1 MHVLNTGTCPYGMN
15 CYYAHSEEEIEL
27 WNESMLRDQRSM
39 RGPDLE
45 GVKVRKRPPLNFNN
59 SYRLCMH
66 VEKGNRCVFGNACI
80 FAHSLFEL
88 DEWNRQLRDA
98 AEQSKL
104 RAVPEK
110 APRHMKQR
118 YDTMVPRVTQN
129 DVFSSFPPLTSSYS
143 DSVEAIPMSGSL
155 MSDSNSVIPVWT
167 MDSEGGNYED
177 ESGTGDP
184 PFVEIVREELA
195 NSGIQIHELVKMKKG
210 VSISEINGK
219 PLSLT
224 WSREDPVEWSL
235 RVLVADS
242 QVLCH
247 VVLLDARF
255 PEFRICGI
263 DASTSG
269 KPSKVLVGNCNL
281 MGVALQKRINPRDYV
296 DVKIL
301 FRPSSGFFTQTVIFK
316 FDGFFIGTVLAVKM
330 LDEIGEPIM
339 DNSQPETSPSFV
351 MDPDVSS
358 R

>member
-1 MHVLNTGTCPYGMN
+1 MN

-195 NSGIQIHELVKMKKG
+195 NSGIQIHEV
-210 VSISEINGK
+210 
-219 PLSLT
+219 
-224 WSREDPVEWSL
+224 
-235 RVLVADS
+235 
-242 QVLCH
+242 
-247 VVLLDARF
+247 
-255 PEFRICGI
+255 
-263 DASTSG
+263 
-269 KPSKVLVGNCNL
+269 
-281 MGVALQKRINPRDYV
+281 
-296 DVKIL
+296 
-301 FRPSSGFFTQTVIFK
+301 
-316 FDGFFIGTVLAVKM
+316 
-330 LDEIGEPIM
+330 
-339 DNSQPETSPSFV
+339 
-351 MDPDVSS
+351 
-358 R
+358 